1 MEKVKVTESGKF
13 VKWFSKL
20 NSKDVLEAGEKG
32 ANLGELFNMKLPVP
46 NGFVITTYAYDYFL
60 EKSGIKEKINSFLS
74 QIDVKNNEQL
84 ENYISNI
91 KNLILRTEFPEEL
104 KEEILDSYEHLGTDK
119 LEIEKGSALD
129 ILNNAAEPI
138 FVAVRSSLPFE
149 KIYKTNN
156 LREQDTY
163 LNVKGNDVLLS
174 HVKKCF
180 SSLFNIETVK
190 RFLGGGKSHDELKI
204 AVVIERMIEG
214 EKSGIVHSTNN
225 SGEVFI
231 QAIWGLGEG
240 FNVREITPDQYVLSK
255 DLKILD
261 KKINEKKEGV
271 VRDASGSLKKIQL
284 TPERN
289 IHSVLTDYEI
299 QRLGDLAEKIEGHFD
314 SVQEIEFVISEDIY
328 VVQTRKVDSLE
339 IKNGTSGKEI
349 ENEEILNEKEILG
362 KKRVDEN
369 VGPVQKI
376 TKTKLKLVVDSPHFL
391 QDYKETGLKKIG
403 FLKIENIIK
412 ESGKHPNYYLR
423 GNYVNEYENVIYEG
437 IKPIIDNFDEVWMRT
452 SDFKSDDFKNLEGAP
467 EKQEKNPSLGLH
479 GIRYGLKNLDILESE
494 LRALKRVSSNENV
507 GILIPG
513 IVSVEELKKVS
524 ELLGKINFAP
534 KIGIVVETP
543 AAVQLIKE
551 FTEEGIDLI
560 LIETNDLIQNLLCI
574 DLENEELDYLYD
586 DNHPALMYQLEYMIR
601 VCKRRGIETTVSG
614 KALLNEGLLK
624 FLIQKEITSVCVKPE
639 FAKSFSEKIHGFEK
653 ELFSGTD
660 KEPRKYELEKTKE
673 EYIEEKNEKSDE
685 PKTIEDINNLEESE
699 KLKKDIE
706 FIEDEKK
713 NYEENGVL
721 EEERIESLEPEKVEE
736 YGEEEI
742 EEVKEHPEEEF
753 DDKIENFEEED
764 IVDDV
769 DSALEAIEKEKDEY
783 LGENSEEKKDDL
795 GIF

>member
-46 NGFVITTYAYDYFL
+46 NGFVVTTYAYDYFL

-284 TPERN
+284 TPERS

>member
-494 LRALKRVSSNENV
+494 LRALKRFSSNKNV

>member
-494 LRALKRVSSNENV
+494 LRALKRFSSNKNV

-783 LGENSEEKKDDL
+783 LGENSEEKKDD
-795 GIF
+795 